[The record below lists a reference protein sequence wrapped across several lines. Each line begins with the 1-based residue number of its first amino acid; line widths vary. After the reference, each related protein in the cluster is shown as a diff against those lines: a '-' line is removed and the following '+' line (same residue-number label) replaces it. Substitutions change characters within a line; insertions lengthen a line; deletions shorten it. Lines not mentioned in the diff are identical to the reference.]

1 MTNEL
6 SRAPDAGT
14 SEIEGREAPHAKLE
28 WADAS
33 NLSVRVSGDFDRI
46 EAACGNKAVMTAL
59 IEQAAAL
66 ALHGKQIDQKAT
78 DFTLG
83 YLDAMQPEDPAEAPA
98 ADPDGGDASTHDDAV
113 AALVRT
119 PTTTASVRGMTFFR
133 SDRRSLPCL
142 PVMAAEFFRVA
153 HKISTPG

>member
-83 YLDAMQPEDPAEAPA
+83 YLDAMQPEDPAEALLL
-98 ADPDGGDASTHDDAV
+98 TQ
-113 AALVRT
+113 
-119 PTTTASVRGMTFFR
+119 
-133 SDRRSLPCL
+133 
-142 PVMAAEFFRVA
+142 MAATHQLMMTLSRRLCGPRQRLPRFAE
-153 HKISTPG
+153 